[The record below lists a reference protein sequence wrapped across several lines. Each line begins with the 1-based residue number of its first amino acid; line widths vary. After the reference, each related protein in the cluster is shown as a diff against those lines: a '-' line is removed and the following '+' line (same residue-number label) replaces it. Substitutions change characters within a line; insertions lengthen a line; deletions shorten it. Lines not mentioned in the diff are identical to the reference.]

1 MTTETIKNPVP
12 RHPEQRVGVFIDVQN
27 LYYSAKNLHKAKAN
41 FGAVVKEVLADRKLI
56 RSIGYVVRTESREEQ
71 PFFEALQSLGI
82 ETKERDLQ
90 IFYGGAKKAD
100 WDVGIT
106 VDAIRIAPT
115 LDVVVLVSGD
125 GDFIPLVQ
133 YLQNQ
138 GKQVEVAAFRE
149 TASTALVDVVDNFID
164 LSQDQGKFLIKDK
177 PGHVASNKRRA
188 TSTRRAPARRAP
200 ARRTATRRAP
210 ARRTTTRRAPVR
222 KPAVRRS
229 TKK

>member
-1 MTTETIKNPVP
+1 MTKEEKVKNPVP

-115 LDVVVLVSGD
+115 LDVIVLVSGD

-149 TASTALVDVVDNFID
+149 TASSALVDVVDNFID

-177 PGHVASNKRRA
+177 PGHVPTSKRRT
-188 TSTRRAPARRAP
+188 TSTTRRAPARRA
-200 ARRTATRRAP
+200 TTRRAP
-210 ARRTTTRRAPVR
+210 ARRATTRRTPAR
-222 KPAVRRS
+222 KPATRRP
-229 TKK
+229 TAKK